1 MVHRIPIIR
10 RKMGKMVV
18 PYQLFPSILVGHNKI
33 PHRHKFIFLDVIW
46 YFMNQIFTF
55 QTPTTPTIDQVGGKG
70 LSLINSVK
78 SGFNVPSVVILSADF
93 FTKWIEHV
101 KSTSEWQSL
110 TQSKGDALSA
120 AADRIKKISQTLEFN
135 EEQKQVLLEVRDFI
149 RLEEIS
155 LMAVRSSSPEEDLE
169 VASFAGIYETV
180 LGVNESNLD
189 EAIKTCFASAFD
201 GRVLTYKEK
210 NGFDP
215 YDPKIAVVIQKQIA
229 SEISGVAFSLN
240 PVSNDYD
247 EAVINANFGLGVTV
261 VDGMV
266 TPDQF
271 IVDKV
276 TSTIIEKTAGKKDVA
291 VYLKVDGGTETKNLT
306 NHTKLCLSDDQIVA
320 ITSLVTRIETEYNK
334 PMDIEWAYEGDTLY
348 LLQARPITTY
358 YKIPQ
363 ELITKPGEPR
373 KLYFDIL
380 LTEQGLVENISPLG
394 VGIWD
399 LMAFATMKEKDVKKI
414 MDIENGM
421 YCAAGGRA
429 YINFSNVFKLPGK
442 KTIINSINLVENRGW
457 RILNDLD
464 LKQYTPSKR
473 PKGLFKIYIKMA
485 FAMFK
490 KPSRIFRAIRKPV
503 KYLEFFLEENKKLE
517 VELKQ
522 FYQEKCSFEDCTF
535 EILSRTLMKMT
546 VNHMY
551 QVLMPALYATML
563 ARSKIKKMFKN
574 EPQSVQDQLV
584 YIENSLPQNV
594 TIEMGLLF
602 YELSQFP
609 EILNTDTPIKF
620 MQNLEQNKLSPEF
633 LEKWKIFMDRFGFRH
648 PKEIDVATP
657 RYNERPKDVFNMMK
671 TMSTTVDSGI
681 NPVQNFE
688 NGVTRREDAVKKL
701 EEILERKSNKKV
713 KQFKKKYNVVK
724 TFAAH
729 REIPKYYLVMADYY
743 IRLAAL
749 ALGNKWVSAGR
760 LDNVEQIFDLYSSE
774 VNQAERDET
783 LDIRNLAKTNR
794 AYNAQFNTK
803 LDPPVW
809 IDSRGRILTLIEE
822 PMNENELSGTG
833 VSPGIVKG
841 PVKVLIRPDEKPIL
855 PGDILVTKATD
866 PGWTM
871 LFLNAAGVLLESGGT
886 LQHGASVARESGKPC
901 IVGINRVTKILK
913 DGQIV
918 ELNGSTGIIKI

>member
-1 MVHRIPIIR
+1 MKQMEIFYNIF
-10 RKMGKMVV
+10 GKET
-18 PYQLFPSILVGHNKI
+18 PSINI
-33 PHRHKFIFLDVIW
+33 
-46 YFMNQIFTF
+46 
-55 QTPTTPTIDQVGGKG
+55 VGGKG
-70 LSLINSVK
+70 HSLIFTAKNGYNVPPGVIISTKFFEPWLENIKNTSDWDLLINHENSIEEISERLKKKCDTLEYSEIQLKTINSVK
-78 SGFNVPSVVILSADF
+78 NFLA
-93 FTKWIEHV
+93 KE
-101 KSTSEWQSL
+101 
-110 TQSKGDALSA
+110 
-120 AADRIKKISQTLEFN
+120 KINKF
-135 EEQKQVLLEVRDFI
+135 
-149 RLEEIS
+149 
-155 LMAVRSSSPEEDLE
+155 AVRSSSPEEDLE
-169 VASFAGIYETV
+169 GASFAGIYESV
-180 LGVNESNLD
+180 MGVTEETLKQ
-189 EAIKTCFASAFD
+189 AIRTCFASSLDA
-201 GRVLTYKEK
+201 RVFEYKQM

-229 SEISGVAFSLN
+229 SDISGVAFSLN

-247 EAVINANFGLGVTV
+247 EAVINANFGLGVTIM
-261 VDGMV
+261 DGTI
-266 TPDQF
+266 TPDEF

-276 TSTIIEKTAGKKDVA
+276 SSTIVKKTAGKKDVA
-291 VYLKVDGGTETKNLT
+291 VYLKANGGTETKNLT
-306 NHTKLCLSDDQIVA
+306 NPTKLCLFDDQIVA
-320 ITSLVTRIETEYNK
+320 VTSLVTRIEIEYNK
-334 PMDIEWAYEGDTLY
+334 PIDIEWAYEGGTLY

-363 ELITKPGEPR
+363 DLITKPGEPR
-373 KLYFDIL
+373 KLYFDVL
-380 LTEQGLVENISPLG
+380 RTEQGLVENISPLG

-399 LMAFATMKEKDVKKI
+399 LMAFGSMKEEDVKKI
-414 MDIENGM
+414 MNMENGM
-421 YCAAGGRA
+421 YCAAGGRV
-429 YINFSNVFKLPGK
+429 YINLSSVFKLPGK
-442 KTIINSINLVENRGW
+442 KTVINSINLVENRGW
-457 RILNDLD
+457 RILNELD

-473 PKGLFKIYIKMA
+473 PKGLFKLYIKMA

-490 KPSRIFRAIRKPV
+490 KPSRIFRALRKPE
-503 KYLEFFLEENKKLE
+503 KYLEFFLEENKKFE

-535 EILSRTLMKMT
+535 ATLSRTLMKMT

-551 QVLMPALYATML
+551 QVLMPALYATL
-563 ARSKIKKMFKN
+563 FARSKIKKMFKN
-574 EPQSVQDQLV
+574 EPQSIQDQLV

-633 LEKWKIFMDRFGFRH
+633 LEKWKIFMNRFGFRH

-749 ALGNKWVSAGR
+749 ALGNKWVNAGR

-803 LDPPVW
+803 LDPPVL

-822 PMNENELSGTG
+822 QMNDNELSGTG
-833 VSPGIVKG
+833 VSPGIVTG
-841 PVKVLIRPDEKPIL
+841 PVKVLSRPDEKPIL

-866 PGWTM
+866 PGWTI
-871 LFLNAAGVLLESGGT
+871 LFLNAAGVLLESGGA

-901 IVGINRVTKILK
+901 IVGINHATKILK
-913 DGQIV
+913 DGQMV
-918 ELNGSTGIIKI
+918 EMDGSTGIVKIR

>member
-1 MVHRIPIIR
+1 MD
-10 RKMGKMVV
+10 
-18 PYQLFPSILVGHNKI
+18 YLFSIDS
-33 PHRHKFIFLDVIW
+33 PE
-46 YFMNQIFTF
+46 
-55 QTPTTPTIDQVGGKG
+55 TPTIKEVGAKG
-70 LSLINSVK
+70 LSLIRTIKKDFV
-78 SGFNVPSVVILSADF
+78 VPPALILTTEF
-93 FTKWIEHV
+93 FDEWIEIL
-101 KSTSEWQSL
+101 KKKSEWQSFIQDPNAQVL
-110 TQSKGDALSA
+110 NTIKGLCKNLPFSDLQQKALSG
-120 AADRIKKISQTLEFN
+120 
-135 EEQKQVLLEVRDFI
+135 VRDF
-149 RLEEIS
+149 LDNNEIT
-155 LMAVRSSSPEEDLE
+155 LFAVRSSSPEEDLE
-169 VASFAGIYETV
+169 GASFAGIYETL
-180 LGVNESNLD
+180 LGITEKTMENAIRECFSSLFNE
-189 EAIKTCFASAFD
+189 
-201 GRVLTYKEK
+201 RVIAYKK
-210 NGFDP
+210 NHGFNP
-215 YDPKIAVVIQKQIA
+215 ENSMIAVIIQKQIV
-229 SEISGVAFSLN
+229 SEVSGVAFSLN
-240 PVSNDYD
+240 PVTNDYD
-247 EAVINANFGLGVTV
+247 EVVINANFGLGVTV
-261 VDGMV
+261 VDGTV
-266 TPDQF
+266 KPDQF
-271 IVDKV
+271 IVDKTTKRV
-276 TSTIIEKTAGKKDVA
+276 IHKTAGKKDAA
-291 VYLKVDGGTETKNLT
+291 VYLKDNGGTETKKLT
-306 NHTKLCLSDDQIVA
+306 DLTKISLSDEQVVA
-320 ITSLVTRIETEYNK
+320 ITSLVSQIETEYDR

-348 LLQARPITTY
+348 LLQVRPITTY

-399 LMAFATMKEKDVKKI
+399 LMAFVTLKEKDVKKI
-414 MDIENGM
+414 TDIENGV
-421 YCAAGGRA
+421 YCEAGGRV

-473 PKGLFKIYIKMA
+473 PKGLFKSYIKMA

-490 KPSRIFRAIRKPV
+490 KPSRIFRAIRKPM

-517 VELKQ
+517 VDLKQ

-535 EILSRTLMKMT
+535 DTLSRTLMKMT
-546 VNHMY
+546 GNHIH

-609 EILNTDTPIKF
+609 EILNTNTPIKF

-671 TMSTTVDSGI
+671 TISTTVDSGI

-701 EEILERKSNKKV
+701 EEILEKKSNKKV

-749 ALGNKWVSAGR
+749 ALGNKWVIAGR

-774 VNQAERDET
+774 VNQGERDET
-783 LDIRNLAKTNR
+783 LDIRNLAKTNH

-803 LDPPVW
+803 LDPPVL

-841 PVKVLIRPDEKPIL
+841 PVKVLSRPDEKPIL

-866 PGWTM
+866 PGWTI

-901 IVGINRVTKILK
+901 IVGINEVTKILK
-913 DGQIV
+913 DGQII
-918 ELNGSTGIIKI
+918 ELNGSTGIIKIL